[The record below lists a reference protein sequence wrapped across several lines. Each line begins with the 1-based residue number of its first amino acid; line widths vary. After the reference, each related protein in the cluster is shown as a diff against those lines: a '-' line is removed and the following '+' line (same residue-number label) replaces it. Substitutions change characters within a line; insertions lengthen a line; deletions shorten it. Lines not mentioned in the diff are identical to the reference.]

1 MLQYLGDKPA
11 VAQAN
16 AEKILALEI
25 AMSKPRLDR
34 VERRDRRKSY
44 NPMTLA
50 ELSKLTPSI
59 NWNTYFTKIGLA
71 KVDTVI
77 VSQPKYM
84 VALETMLKENKVDQW
99 KAYMRW
105 SLLNRASSQ
114 LSTDIENANFEFYG
128 KP

>member
-1 MLQYLGDKPA
+1 
-11 VAQAN
+11 
-16 AEKILALEI
+16 
-25 AMSKPRLDR
+25 MSKPRLDR

>member
-1 MLQYLGDKPA
+1 
-11 VAQAN
+11 
-16 AEKILALEI
+16 
-25 AMSKPRLDR
+25 
-34 VERRDRRKSY
+34 
-44 NPMTLA
+44 MTLA

>member
-1 MLQYLGDKPA
+1 
-11 VAQAN
+11 
-16 AEKILALEI
+16 
-25 AMSKPRLDR
+25 MSQPRFDR

-44 NPMTLA
+44 NPMTVADLQ
-50 ELSKLTPSI
+50 KLTPSI
-59 NWNTYFTKIGLA
+59 DWNNYFTKIGFK
-71 KVDTVI
+71 KVDSLI

-84 VALETMLKENKVDQW
+84 TALESVLKENKVDEW

-114 LSTDIENANFEFYG
+114 LSTTIEEANFDFTV

>member
-1 MLQYLGDKPA
+1 
-11 VAQAN
+11 
-16 AEKILALEI
+16 
-25 AMSKPRLDR
+25 
-34 VERRDRRKSY
+34 
-44 NPMTLA
+44 MTLA

-114 LSTDIENANFEFYG
+114 LSTY
-128 KP
+128 

>member
-1 MLQYLGDKPA
+1 
-11 VAQAN
+11 
-16 AEKILALEI
+16 
-25 AMSKPRLDR
+25 
-34 VERRDRRKSY
+34 
-44 NPMTLA
+44 MTLA

-114 LSTDIENANFEFYG
+114 LSGY
-128 KP
+128 